1 MSTPF
6 KLAPLPWDSS
16 ALDPVVSAKTISFHY
31 GKHHQAYVDTL
42 NKLVDGTAYADM
54 KLEKIVQAT
63 MDAQGKEKKIF
74 NNAAQV
80 WNHDFYWR
88 SLTPAR
94 TEASG
99 RLASAIARDFGGT
112 AELIAKLAEAGKE
125 QFGSGWAWLVS
136 KDGKLSVEK
145 TANAETPMA
154 KGINCLLTVDVWEHA
169 YYLDYQ
175 NARPQYLEAV
185 LDRLA
190 ERRDAGSEWILY
202 HTPVH
207 AERLSDRGYQLVAEL
222 PESRVY
228 RLERNAAAGAGA
240 QPMM

>member
-1 MSTPF
+1 MSYPF

-16 ALDPVVSAKTISFHY
+16 ALDPVISAKTISFHY

-42 NKLVDGTAYADM
+42 NKLVEDTPYADM
-54 KLEKIVQAT
+54 KLEKIVRAT
-63 MDAQGKEKKIF
+63 ADAQGKEKKIF

-112 AELIAKLAEAGKE
+112 AELVAKLAEAGE
-125 QFGSGWAWLVS
+125 VQFGSGWAWLVS

-154 KGINCLLTVDVWEHA
+154 QGVNCLLTVDVWEHA

-185 LDRLA
+185 LDRLLNWEFAA
-190 ERRDAGSEWILY
+190 ENLDKES
-202 HTPVH
+202 H
-207 AERLSDRGYQLVAEL
+207 AVR
-222 PESRVY
+222 
-228 RLERNAAAGAGA
+228 AAAE
-240 QPMM
+240 